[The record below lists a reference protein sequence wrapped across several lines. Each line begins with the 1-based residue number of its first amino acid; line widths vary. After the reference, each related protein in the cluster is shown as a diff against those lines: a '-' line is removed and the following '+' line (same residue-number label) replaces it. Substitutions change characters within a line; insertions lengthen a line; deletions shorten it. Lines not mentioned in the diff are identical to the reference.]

1 MREKDLPPILREPA
15 LPAAN
20 GDKLKVLVCERRTSN
35 SSGVQKRS
43 GIYNDK
49 ENRYCSMVLA
59 AVEKT
64 VVGKQ
69 SRLPVP
75 KIHFDF
81 RSQTWF
87 TNSAFLSRIANLV
100 PGVKTDD
107 ALLSVGHKARESALK
122 IFVQSANG
130 VKALQDMQRA
140 AKSRQARF
148 WKTLGRVLKNTGRLG
163 PHEINLVRKK
173 VHQLLHRQKMR
184 QWRISYG
191 VVQRGG
197 VEIGNT
203 GALLPFQQRVV
214 TILPN
219 PHMAFVPPLDVRRM
233 APSILTRMQQ
243 IESRLKIVLRL
254 RGGAA
259 TRDKRDSN
267 RGMSLGRTTVTGGR
281 HSDAAAEI
289 SGSIHMN
296 RNLTGSV
303 TLARESL
310 QEGVD
315 VHELQRDI
323 IDCVCDCIEH
333 SFAKAT
339 WYKAAMDKLRNIP
352 KLRLLP
358 GARIP
363 ASHIW
368 WTSNPKTFHVH
379 TDTNTLP
386 PAFLVCATEVV
397 GGELVCLP
405 PSGNVSVV
413 DTKPG
418 TVVGGSWAQYP
429 HCNAPVIQG
438 ERHSFVVYLDHRH
451 ASSRYSVLVGE

>member
-1 MREKDLPPILREPA
+1 
-15 LPAAN
+15 
-20 GDKLKVLVCERRTSN
+20 
-35 SSGVQKRS
+35 
-43 GIYNDK
+43 
-49 ENRYCSMVLA
+49 MVVA

-64 VVGKQ
+64 VLGPR

-81 RSQTWF
+81 ASETWF
-87 TNSAFLSRIANLV
+87 TNAAFLSRIADLV
-100 PGVKTDD
+100 PGVKTDES
-107 ALLSVGHKARESALK
+107 LISVGHKARESALE
-122 IFVQSANG
+122 FVVRSVNG
-130 VKALQDMQRA
+130 VQALQDRQRA
-140 AKSRQARF
+140 EKTRQARF
-148 WKTLGRVLKNTGRLG
+148 WKTLGEVLKNTGRLV
-163 PHEINLVRKK
+163 PHEVDVVRKK
-173 VHQLLHRQKMR
+173 VRQLLHRRKMHR
-184 QWRISYG
+184 WKLSYG

-197 VEIGNT
+197 VEIGNA
-203 GALLPFQQRVV
+203 GALLPFQQQVMK
-214 TILPN
+214 ILPN
-219 PHMAFVPPLDVRRM
+219 PHMAFVPPIDVRRM
-233 APSILTRMQQ
+233 APSILTRLQQ
-243 IESRLKIVLRL
+243 IESKLKVVLRL
-254 RGGAA
+254 RGGAG

-267 RGMSLGRTTVTGGR
+267 RGVSLGRTTVTGGG
-281 HSDAAAEI
+281 HSDAAAGI

-296 RNLTGSV
+296 RNLTGYA

-323 IDCVCDCIEH
+323 IDCVCDCVEH
-333 SFAKAT
+333 SFAKAP

-368 WTSNPKTFHVH
+368 WTSNPKSFHVH

-405 PSGNVSVV
+405 PSGNVTVV

-429 HCNAPVIQG
+429 HCNAPVVRG
-438 ERHSFVVYLDHRH
+438 ERHSFVVYLDNRH
-451 ASSRYSVLVGE
+451 ASSRYSVLIDE